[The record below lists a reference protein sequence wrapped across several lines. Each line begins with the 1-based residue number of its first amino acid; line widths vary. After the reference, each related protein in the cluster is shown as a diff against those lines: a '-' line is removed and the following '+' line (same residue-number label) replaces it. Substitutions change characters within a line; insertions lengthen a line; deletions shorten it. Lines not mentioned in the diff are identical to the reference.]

1 MDRVAF
7 PKGTPTFGFRNPPV
21 GSPAQQGEIAFM
33 RNFQTFS
40 LGESVEG
47 PIFQAQGFWLGFVGR
62 SNGWGGV
69 SGGEPWGQL
78 GKNIQN
84 ALGERILWWLLVE
97 DTMIQWSLCRL
108 DLGRLWFLSH
118 QSWWDLTA
126 SFHFGRSERWKG
138 IPVIH
143 LLPMHHYCRW
153 FRNPAKQLR
162 LVVYQFIQ
170 LFTRLYDHPRWLFR
184 NQQ

>member
-1 MDRVAF
+1 
-7 PKGTPTFGFRNPPV
+7 
-21 GSPAQQGEIAFM
+21 M
-33 RNFQTFS
+33 RNFHAFS
-40 LGESVEG
+40 LGG
-47 PIFQAQGFWLGFVGR
+47 GGFQARGAWRVFWEA
-62 SNGWGGV
+62 WKGGV

-78 GKNIQN
+78 GKWSPKN
-84 ALGERILWWLLVE
+84 ALGERILCWLLVE

-118 QSWWDLTA
+118 RSWWDLTA
-126 SFHFGRSERWKG
+126 SFHFGRSERWQG

-143 LLPMHHYCRW
+143 LLPMHHYCWW

-162 LVVYQFIQ
+162 LVVYQFICQ